1 MEKQI
6 LNAMSNEQEKAML
19 QAENEAN
26 GTTFNPDELDNEE
39 EETATFLPDNE
50 VAELDLNEV
59 LAICQSAMRG
69 KTHDLLKLNKFHHTV
84 EERQQFQRKVLDE
97 VDRQM
102 NFIREIYR
110 DFTDII

>member
-1 MEKQI
+1 MEKE

-69 KTHDLLKLNKFHHTV
+69 KTHDLLQLTKFIHTV
-84 EERQQFQRKVLDE
+84 EERQQYQQKVLDE
-97 VDRQM
+97 VERQM
-102 NFIREIYR
+102 DFVREIYR

>member
-50 VAELDLNEV
+50 VAKLDLNEV

-69 KTHDLLKLNKFHHTV
+69 KTHDLLQLTKFIHTV
-84 EERQQFQRKVLDE
+84 EERQQYQQKVLDE

-102 NFIREIYR
+102 NFIRDIYR

>member
-1 MEKQI
+1 MEKE
-6 LNAMSNEQEKAML
+6 LLKTMSNEQEKAML

-50 VAELDLNEV
+50 VAKLDLNEV

-69 KTHDLLKLNKFHHTV
+69 KTHDLLQLTKFIHTV
-84 EERQQFQRKVLDE
+84 EERQQYHVRNYDKS
-97 VDRQM
+97 
-102 NFIREIYR
+102 
-110 DFTDII
+110 

>member
-39 EETATFLPDNE
+39 ETATFLPANE

-59 LAICQSAMRG
+59 LRICQSAMRG
-69 KTHDLLKLNKFHHTV
+69 KTHDLLQLNKFNATV
-84 EERQQFQRKVLDE
+84 EERQQFQQKVLDE
-97 VDRQM
+97 VERQM
-102 NFIREIYR
+102 NFVREIYQS
-110 DFTDII
+110 FTDII